1 MSIFGNN
8 IIAFITL
15 GSVIFVEEPTAEQV
29 GETVFEDRAIS
40 VVDDFLD
47 EFGIDGIYQPG
58 SLNRPIRAIMKY
70 KEDAATVDPMHRH
83 RSPILTMKVPNCETE
98 GITASESKSSQTVIV
113 PPRKGADAR
122 LFHIA
127 RIFKQSAAW
136 VTYEIH

>member
-1 MSIFGNN
+1 MSIYGNN

-15 GSVIFVEEPTAEQV
+15 GAVIFVDEPTAEQV
-29 GETVFEDRAIS
+29 GETVFDDRAIS
-40 VVDDFLD
+40 VVDDFLA

-70 KEDAATVDPMHRH
+70 QEDAGTVDPMHRH
-83 RSPILTMKVPNCETE
+83 RSPILTMKVPNCQTE
-98 GITASESKSSQTVIV
+98 GITASEFESSQTVIV

-127 RIFKQSAAW
+127 RIFRQSAAW
-136 VTYEIH
+136 VTYELH